1 MLKTPAAAAQCES
14 VLGTSGA
21 YALECCT
28 VTTETHS
35 QSTVLP
41 AHFLVALCAA
51 ALVGFPPTAAAGDG
65 SAHPVGKPDHILVVK
80 SERKLYLM
88 KGDDVL
94 REMDVALGLVPEGHK
109 EREGDFRTPEGAYT
123 IEAKKSDSDYFLS
136 LKISYP
142 NAADVARAKRL
153 GVDPGGQI
161 MIHGL
166 PNEPKYR
173 ESRYRGWDWTDGCI
187 AVSNSD
193 MVDLW
198 LMTSVSMP
206 IEIRP

>member
-1 MLKTPAAAAQCES
+1 MPFLAGLRLLLYSRCTVNGHVAAQTIES
-14 VLGTSGA
+14 ERGA
-21 YALECCT
+21 ERGPRRACLAAFAL
-28 VTTETHS
+28 
-35 QSTVLP
+35 
-41 AHFLVALCAA
+41 ALVAL
-51 ALVGFPPTAAAGDG
+51 ALPAPVRAEDG
-65 SAHPVGKPDHILVVK
+65 QPATEIPDRILVVK

-88 KGDDVL
+88 HGKDVL
-94 REMDVALGLVPEGHK
+94 RSMDVALGLVPQGHK
-109 EREGDFRTPEGAYT
+109 EREGDFRTPEGRYY
-123 IEAKKSDSDYFLS
+123 IEAKNSASDYFLS

-142 NAADVARAKRL
+142 NASDRAHAREL

-166 PNEPKYR
+166 PNEPRYR
-173 ESRYRGWDWTDGCI
+173 ESRYSGWDWTDGCI

-198 LMTSVSMP
+198 LLTAVSMP